1 MINRLMSY
9 TIFIFLI
16 CSIIIFLA
24 IYKKTAPTIT
34 FFPLDSDTQ
43 FEYSDTDLLFSH
55 DKGKKKYQ
63 LQWNV
68 HSKSDRNLYLR
79 QDVSLLFANGKLK
92 GVKSKWEEDSA
103 VIEIDETLQSEKE
116 VLWETISFHH
126 GERHLPNDII
136 KNIQIILHNRL
147 YRIDYLDQQYIQV
160 KDKALNYD
168 KEKIQHIDDNIKKEL
183 LSHWDQ
189 LITHFNISIAN
200 YITVPLT
207 DLYKYND
214 KNLPNMTKEQ
224 TKQILGQL
232 WEGLYKNYIIPYV
245 DTNDNQITNYT
256 PIILFDKQG
265 NHLIVLFEL
274 NNKKEMLIQ
283 RYSF

>member
-1 MINRLMSY
+1 ISTPIILFFIFFFPYPLNSLFSFLKIRIACLYSFTVIHVVLYNSVISSSIKFKSAVRAPMYTKIPKRLSNWRTSYVVSILSPIYIIPNSHPNRNCFPKGPLSHDGLKIFFYNKHKRSILFIDSITFYSKGRIIMINRLMSY

-116 VLWETISFHH
+116 VLWETISFH
-126 GERHLPNDII
+126 
-136 KNIQIILHNRL
+136 
-147 YRIDYLDQQYIQV
+147 
-160 KDKALNYD
+160 
-168 KEKIQHIDDNIKKEL
+168 
-183 LSHWDQ
+183 
-189 LITHFNISIAN
+189 
-200 YITVPLT
+200 
-207 DLYKYND
+207 
-214 KNLPNMTKEQ
+214 
-224 TKQILGQL
+224 
-232 WEGLYKNYIIPYV
+232 
-245 DTNDNQITNYT
+245 
-256 PIILFDKQG
+256 
-265 NHLIVLFEL
+265 
-274 NNKKEMLIQ
+274 
-283 RYSF
+283 